1 MSPAG
6 RGMQGEAVRVAEQL
20 GLDRGQVQAV
30 VPLSERHGHA
40 LWRIVT
46 ARQSYVL
53 KWFPPGDA
61 RATEMQAY
69 ALLRQLGVPTLPV
82 HAAADDALLLEDL
95 AASFEWRLAS
105 QEDVACA
112 AVGRAV
118 ARWYRVF
125 HRRGAELLARPA
137 GAPSFLRREIDRLD
151 SDSIH
156 TAGRHL
162 ALEGQAGWR
171 LAMAQIEPLK
181 AAMRALPETLNYNDF
196 YWTNLALSRT
206 PGSERQAI
214 VFDYHLLGI
223 GVRFS
228 DCRNVVGSLR
238 GDAVAA
244 FWQEY
249 GPPDE
254 REEILDRP
262 LAALVALVSAAQMD
276 RFPCWAQA
284 SLDQV
289 LDGGLERDL
298 RAALELVQVRGL

>member
-1 MSPAG
+1 VSQLGGGAP
-6 RGMQGEAVRVAEQL
+6 GEAIRVAEQL
-20 GLDRGQVQAV
+20 GLDRGQIRAV

-40 LWRIVT
+40 LWRLVT

-61 RATEMQAY
+61 CATEMQAY

-82 HAAADDALLLEDL
+82 HAAAEDALLLEDL
-95 AASFEWRLAS
+95 AASPEWRLAS

-125 HRRGAELLARPA
+125 HRRGTELLARPG
-137 GAPSFLRREIDRLD
+137 GAPGFLRREIDRLD
-151 SDSIH
+151 GDSIH
-156 TAGRHL
+156 AAGCHL
-162 ALEGQAGWR
+162 ALGSQAGWR

-206 PGSERQAI
+206 LGSEQQAI

-228 DCRNVVGSLR
+228 DCRNVVGSLA

-262 LAALVALVSAAQMD
+262 LSTLVALVTAA
-276 RFPCWAQA
+276 RLSTFPRWAR
-284 SLDQV
+284 SSRDHV
-289 LDGGLERDL
+289 LCGGLERDL
-298 RAALELVQVRGL
+298 LAALELVRGWGL

>member
-1 MSPAG
+1 MSPVG

-53 KWFPPGDA
+53 KWFPPGDV

-82 HAAADDALLLEDL
+82 HAVADDALLLEDL

-125 HRRGAELLARPA
+125 HRRGAELLARPG

-151 SDSIH
+151 GDSIH
-156 TAGRHL
+156 AAGRHL

-171 LAMAQIEPLK
+171 LAMAQIEALK

-228 DCRNVVGSLR
+228 DCRNVAGSLA

-249 GPPDE
+249 GPPDK

-262 LAALVALVSAAQMD
+262 LAALVALVTAA
-276 RFPCWAQA
+276 RLSTFPRWAL
-284 SLDQV
+284 SSRDHV
-289 LDGGLERDL
+289 LCGGLERDL
-298 RAALELVQVRGL
+298 MAALELVRGGGL